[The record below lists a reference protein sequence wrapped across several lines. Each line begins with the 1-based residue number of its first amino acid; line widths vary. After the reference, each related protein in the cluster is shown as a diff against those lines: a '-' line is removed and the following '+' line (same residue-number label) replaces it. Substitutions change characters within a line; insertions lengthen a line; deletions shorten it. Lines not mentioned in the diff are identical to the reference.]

1 MNLIL
6 GPHILFD
13 NLENIIALFCNLNNR
28 LILNFVELV
37 TQKAFRFSFDPIENK
52 MGNYHY
58 ICNVSLMYTMC
69 KALFLLSKSELDHIY
84 TRNGGYRTIV
94 IVEVFEHFVFY
105 F

>member
-1 MNLIL
+1 MNLSL
-6 GPHILFD
+6 GPQILFD
-13 NLENIIALFCNLNNR
+13 NLVNILAMFCNEHIR
-28 LILNFVELV
+28 LFLNFVELV
-37 TQKAFRFSFDPIENK
+37 TRKAFRFSFDPIQNK
-52 MGNYHY
+52 TGNYHY

-84 TRNGGYRTIV
+84 THIGGYRTIV